1 MAAADTSTSLAAKN
15 NANLSS
21 SASPSLPS
29 APVVDGNVIT
39 LRKPETFTSHLD
51 AVELVLLDQ
60 VRSKSERFFRETNR
74 FSELQ
79 QLVTGTVDE
88 VRELRDELHSIRDR
102 CVTNVEIVPVM
113 DNTRKDLRSISLV
126 LEAVEDVVDCKASIA
141 SLMSVGDHL
150 GAVEAIRLAR
160 SLLDGN

>member
-1 MAAADTSTSLAAKN
+1 
-15 NANLSS
+15 
-21 SASPSLPS
+21 
-29 APVVDGNVIT
+29 
-39 LRKPETFTSHLD
+39 
-51 AVELVLLDQ
+51 
-60 VRSKSERFFRETNR
+60 
-74 FSELQ
+74 
-79 QLVTGTVDE
+79 

-102 CVTNVEIVPVM
+102 CVTSVEIVPVM

-126 LEAVEDVVDCKASIA
+126 LEAVEDVVNYCKASIA